1 MDPIRPSSRQAC
13 SAIRGGLCLG
23 QWLAGN
29 GDLARIDAELL
40 AAHVLQVDRARVI
53 AFPDWRLTASQASAL
68 EQLSERLRRREPLAY
83 LLGEKEFYGRAFAV
97 DESVLV
103 PRPET
108 ERLAE
113 LALRRAPAE
122 GRVLDLGTGSG
133 CIAVTLKAER
143 PDLAVAGADICER
156 ALAVAAGNAAR
167 HGATVEFARGDW
179 LDGWRGPFH
188 CIVCNPPY
196 IPAGHAD
203 LAALC
208 REPQLALIAGPEG
221 LDALFRIIG
230 QAGSRLAEGGCLLL
244 EHGCEQGG
252 AVRRRLAA
260 WGWRQIETHCDLAGR
275 ERVTAARKPFSGS
288 APRLPAGNEA
298 PRLNVRRAANEASR
312 PQSPLKE
319 SLQCVERHTVQGFF
333 QRLLAGWRWPAW
345 ERGRPARMRARGPR
359 SQGPLAAGWAIRTR
373 ELGSRL
379 VVGTCHGR

>member
-1 MDPIRPSSRQAC
+1 MTPIQPIFDQAC
-13 SAIRGGLCLG
+13 SAVRGAPCLG

-40 AAHVLQVDRARVI
+40 AAHVLEVDRARVI
-53 AFPDWRLTASQASAL
+53 AFPDWRLTAGQVGAL
-68 EQLSERLRRREPLAY
+68 EQFSERLRRQEPLAY
-83 LLGEKEFYGRAFAV
+83 VLGEKEFYGRAFAV

-113 LALRRAPAE
+113 LALRQAPAR

-143 PDLAVAGADICER
+143 PDLAVAAADICQR
-156 ALAVAAGNAAR
+156 ALAVAAGNATR
-167 HGATVEFARGDW
+167 HGAAVQFARSDW

-188 CIVCNPPY
+188 CILCNPPY

-208 REPQLALIAGPEG
+208 REPQLALVAGPEG

-230 QAGSRLAEGGCLLL
+230 QAASRLAEGGCLLL
-244 EHGCEQGG
+244 EHGCEQGD

-260 WGWRQIETHCDLAGR
+260 QGWRQIETHCDLAGR
-275 ERVTAARKPFSGS
+275 ERVTAARKPFPG
-288 APRLPAGNEA
+288 L
-298 PRLNVRRAANEASR
+298 AA
-312 PQSPLKE
+312 
-319 SLQCVERHTVQGFF
+319 
-333 QRLLAGWRWPAW
+333 RLLAAGTTD
-345 ERGRPARMRARGPR
+345 ER
-359 SQGPLAAGWAIRTR
+359 
-373 ELGSRL
+373 
-379 VVGTCHGR
+379 